1 MFSSNNTGNIKKITA
16 TLLAVLL
23 ILALAGA
30 LLVNVAKANPWIDSG
45 WVAPESTTTPPRVSI
60 LNLQN
65 GTKYASPPIKI
76 TYTVTPIH
84 GPDIVLSNLIEVY
97 YSASWLQDEVY
108 VFQDLPHGL
117 VWEEF
122 SGTFELKEIPQG
134 PFSLTVTA
142 VYYGEYVL
150 NTKPYTGARFMING
164 SSTANFAVDLKP
176 LRIGILAPYP
186 QAYSTSDVA
195 LTLTTNEKTS
205 QLQYSLDAQDNI
217 TINGNATLSG
227 LTAGSHNVTVY
238 GWDQFGNPGN
248 SETTTFT
255 ITEPEQLPTSQLI
268 AASAVA
274 SATAICLA
282 LIVYFTK
289 RKKKKTT
296 Q

>member
-1 MFSSNNTGNIKKITA
+1 MLL
-16 TLLAVLL
+16 TLVLAWS
-23 ILALAGA
+23 
-30 LLVNVAKANPWIDSG
+30 LLVNITEADPILDMGEVPPKSTAVPPTVLILDPQNN
-45 WVAPESTTTPPRVSI
+45 TTTSTSNI
-60 LNLQN
+60 WLAL
-65 GTKYASPPIKI
+65 KI
-76 TYTVTPIH
+76 TPARDPIARRRC
-84 GPDIVLSNLIEVY
+84 NLVEVY
-97 YSASWLQDEVY
+97 YSASWQPNKVTVFNDDAGGY
-108 VFQDLPHGL
+108 VVD
-117 VWEEF
+117 VWQNEI
-122 SGTFELKEIPQG
+122 ELKKIPQG
-134 PFSLTVTA
+134 VNSVTVTA
-142 VYYGEYVL
+142 VYYGEYY
-150 NTKPYTGARFMING
+150 PYKYPYAEAYFTISG
-164 SSTANFAVDLKP
+164 SSTVTFAVDLTP
-176 LRIGILAPYP
+176 LHIGILAPYP